1 MLKYAK
7 ITDEQTG
14 LCEVGI
20 GTNAEFYQSI
30 GMPEQDVCQSL
41 VDGNWYLSEKC
52 PQKTYEQLLLEEKNK
67 KHEENTRLA
76 KLAVENGYVV
86 FKGAEFETN
95 AQTVGDLT
103 ATMLL
108 MQAQQTMKQIQ
119 SDTTNGAAVSS
130 SSANISETDN
140 LSGQAQQAV
149 ILSDS
154 EVSNTDDVTQ
164 DSSATPQNDDL
175 ISPQNEDSTS
185 PQNADVG
192 ELTYLWLS
200 KDDKVVGLTLADF
213 GILGALIADF
223 KNSVWQEKYITYK
236 VAIEQAETFESLA
249 DIELEY

>member
-14 LCEVGI
+14 LCEVGT
-20 GTNAEFYQSI
+20 GTNTVFYKSI
-30 GMPEQDVCQSL
+30 GMTEQDVCQSS

-52 PQKTYEQLLLEEKNK
+52 PQKTYEQLLWEEKNK

-76 KLAVENGYVV
+76 KLAVENGHVV

-108 MQAQQTMKQIQ
+108 MQAQQTLKQIQ

-140 LSGQAQQAV
+140 LSGQVQQAV

-154 EVSNTDDVTQ
+154 EVSDTDYVTQ

-175 ISPQNEDSTS
+175 ISSQNEDSTS
-185 PQNADVG
+185 PQNAD
-192 ELTYLWLS
+192 EDEPTYLWLS

-223 KNSVWQEKYITYK
+223 KNTIWQEKYINYK

>member
-20 GTNAEFYQSI
+20 GTNSKFYKSI
-30 GMPEQDVCQSL
+30 GMTEQDVCQSS

-67 KHEENTRLA
+67 KHEENTRLT
-76 KLAVENGYVV
+76 KLAVENGNVV

-108 MQAQQTMKQIQ
+108 MQAQQTLKQIQ
-119 SDTTNGAAVSS
+119 SDTTNDAAVSS

-154 EVSNTDDVTQ
+154 EVSDTDYVTQ
-164 DSSATPQNDDL
+164 DSSGAVVLDFRAVDFLDFTFRLCLCRFVENL
-175 ISPQNEDSTS
+175 LLTS
-185 PQNADVG
+185 
-192 ELTYLWLS
+192 
-200 KDDKVVGLTLADF
+200 
-213 GILGALIADF
+213 
-223 KNSVWQEKYITYK
+223 
-236 VAIEQAETFESLA
+236 SLA
-249 DIELEY
+249 FARLHSTKNPLSWILFQHLITCVFNKILYKQILRALPSK